1 MTPLTS
7 REDMLR
13 EMGISPL
20 WRMKNDSLLPPVN
33 SHPLQSEQ
41 SEFLSPISQITM
53 SDSVQPNPLTKAS
66 LNIADWD
73 GLAQDVANC
82 RACAL
87 CEHRNQ
93 AVLGVGDLNPEWL
106 FIGEGPGAEEDA
118 RGEPFVGQ
126 AGRLLDN
133 MLGALGI
140 KRGEG
145 VYIANTVKCRP
156 PGNRTPEHGEMGACH
171 PFLEKQIRWL
181 KPKIIVLLGRAAVY
195 SVLKED
201 RALGSL
207 RQQRFSYQDIPVV
220 VTYHPAYL
228 LRNLV
233 DKSKAW
239 EDLVFAR
246 HCLRA

>member
-1 MTPLTS
+1 MKPAISTTVTSTIMICSQVTRTSNPSAVKRLKPPETTCPPGLGRAWLIVTESLTPN
-7 REDMLR
+7 D
-13 EMGISPL
+13 PL
-20 WRMKNDSLLPPVN
+20 
-33 SHPLQSEQ
+33 
-41 SEFLSPISQITM
+41 
-53 SDSVQPNPLTKAS
+53 
-66 LNIADWD
+66 
-73 GLAQDVANC
+73 GGDV
-82 RACAL
+82 
-87 CEHRNQ
+87 
-93 AVLGVGDLNPEWL
+93 
-106 FIGEGPGAEEDA
+106 
-118 RGEPFVGQ
+118 
-126 AGRLLDN
+126 GRLLDN

-145 VYIANTVKCRP
+145 AYIANAVKCRP

-171 PFLEKQIRWL
+171 PFLEKKIRWL